1 MEKWTVAC
9 YRTARGEEVVR
20 TRLDRLP
27 ARGQARLLFVL
38 ALVEAQGPHVGERYV
53 KHIEG
58 NLVEVRGSGTPYRN
72 LAGLLPRRRL
82 ILLHGVEKKMDR
94 LPRRDIETARQRLEE
109 VEAGSRHERA

>member
-1 MEKWTVAC
+1 MEKWTVVY

-20 TRLDRLP
+20 TWLDRLP
-27 ARGQARLLFVL
+27 ARGQARLLFIL
-38 ALVEAQGPHVGERYV
+38 ALVEAQGPQVGERYV

-58 NLVEVRGSGTPYRN
+58 NLVEVRGLGTPYRI

-82 ILLHGVEKKMDR
+82 VLLHGVEKKRDK

-109 VEAGSRHERA
+109 VEAGLKDE